1 MDLWPR
7 ISNKSR
13 LVGRYSDSE
22 TFIYYH
28 YYVAFYHR
36 VPDVDEGLKPRLHYG
51 SILIRHG

>member
-1 MDLWPR
+1 MALWPR